1 MSVHGKSKCQF
12 RLWSITTV
20 AARIE
25 LLPPVVPSRMAG
37 RSARDPTTAGASVRW
52 FGAGSN
58 AAIRGF
64 DPKVRLHAID
74 YYGLYIDVGTALTG
88 RVLPSRS

>member
-1 MSVHGKSKCQF
+1 M
-12 RLWSITTV
+12 
-20 AARIE
+20 
-25 LLPPVVPSRMAG
+25 PVPALEHNHRCRTDRAFTACRAVWMAG
-37 RSARDPTTAGASVRW
+37 RSALDLTTAGASVRW

-74 YYGLYIDVGTALTG
+74 YHGLYIDVGTALTG